1 MKIYQNKNLV
11 DCCFECTT
19 LSLQILIDNFGPDI
33 KLAPS
38 PIKHSDQEL
47 DYNGKPQTFLAATIK
62 DIQYDNALRFC
73 IEQSQYLTLL
83 KPENLVADVKDTLH
97 QIVNRYESVT
107 S

>member
-1 MKIYQNKNLV
+1 MN
-11 DCCFECTT
+11 T
-19 LSLQILIDNFGPDI
+19 LSARCLFVSI
-33 KLAPS
+33 
-38 PIKHSDQEL
+38 
-47 DYNGKPQTFLAATIK
+47 KPQTFLAATIK